1 MLTSAR
7 VNTLDKGLG
16 HARIGS
22 ILRRDN
28 PRYVVRVYTRVS
40 YCPELTLQSRLRSR
54 VERRA
59 RRLQGEGFTTE
70 LGVVAPQSSRI
81 PDARHRRPDA
91 LQPHVGLPPDD

>member
-7 VNTLDKGLG
+7 INTLDKGLG
-16 HARIGS
+16 HAPLGS
-22 ILRRDN
+22 ILRRHN
-28 PRYVVRVYTRVS
+28 PRYLVRVYTSVS

-70 LGVVAPQSSRI
+70 LRIVAPQSSRQ
-81 PDARHRRPDA
+81 ARHST
-91 LQPHVGLPPDD
+91 